1 MAGAL
6 CVPACELNTFHYWR
20 VLTVVQS
27 ITMRIVAL
35 FVVILL
41 QPMSVVAQPVRV
53 TGTSVLLAPPPGF
66 VASERFPG
74 FERADLQASIMVTE
88 IPAPAS
94 EMMRGMTAPAL
105 ATRGMT
111 LIASTTQVL
120 DGRPSLLLKVS
131 QQAPGATVLKWMI
144 VSGDVKTS
152 VMIVGSFPRER
163 EPQIGEAMK
172 DAVLSTRWNA
182 AAPPDPFEGLA
193 FRISPINSLKI
204 AGRMSNM
211 LVLTET
217 GQIAPQGAGAAVFVA
232 GTSLAAVDLTDLKG
246 FATARARQTKQLNT
260 LRVLEERPTTI
271 GGETAY
277 ELIADGKDA
286 ATGRPVTLYQVVL
299 PDRGGYVLMQ
309 GMVASARAPELVP
322 EFRKVAQTYRKVS
335 H

>member
-1 MAGAL
+1 
-6 CVPACELNTFHYWR
+6 
-20 VLTVVQS
+20 
-27 ITMRIVAL
+27 MRIVGL
-35 FVVILL
+35 SVVILL
-41 QPMSVVAQPVRV
+41 QPMYVVAQPIRV
-53 TGTSVLLAPPPGF
+53 TGTGILLAPPPGF
-66 VASERFPG
+66 VASDRFPG

-111 LIASTTQVL
+111 LISSTTQVL

-152 VMIVGSFPRER
+152 VMIVGTFPRER

-182 AAPPDPFEGLA
+182 AAAPPDHFEGLA

-217 GQIAPQGAGAAVFVA
+217 GKIAPQGAGAAVFVA
-232 GTSLAAVDLTDLKG
+232 GTSLAAVDLADLKG

-299 PDRGGYVLMQ
+299 PDRDGYVLMQ
-309 GMVASARAPELVP
+309 GMVASPRASELVP
-322 EFRKVAQTYRKVS
+322 EFRKVAQTDRKVS
-335 H
+335 N

>member
-1 MAGAL
+1 
-6 CVPACELNTFHYWR
+6 
-20 VLTVVQS
+20 
-27 ITMRIVAL
+27 MRIVGL

-41 QPMSVVAQPVRV
+41 QPMYVVAQPIRV
-53 TGTSVLLAPPPGF
+53 TGTSILMAPPPGF

-94 EMMRGMTAPAL
+94 EMKRGMTAPAL

-111 LIASTTQVL
+111 LISSTTQVL

-131 QQAPGATVLKWMI
+131 QEAPGATVLKWMI
-144 VSGDVKTS
+144 VSGDVNTS
-152 VMIVGSFPRER
+152 VMIVGTFPRER
-163 EPQIGEAMK
+163 EPEIGEAMK

-182 AAPPDPFEGLA
+182 AAAPPDHFEGLA

-217 GQIAPQGAGAAVFVA
+217 GKIAPQGAGAAVFVA
-232 GTSLAAVDLTDLKG
+232 GTSLAAVDLADLKG

-299 PDRGGYVLMQ
+299 PDRDGYVLMQ
-309 GMVASARAPELVP
+309 GMVASPRASELVP

>member
-1 MAGAL
+1 
-6 CVPACELNTFHYWR
+6 
-20 VLTVVQS
+20 
-27 ITMRIVAL
+27 MRIVGL

-41 QPMSVVAQPVRV
+41 QPMYVVAQPIRV
-53 TGTSVLLAPPPGF
+53 TGTSILLAPPPGF

-111 LIASTTQVL
+111 LISSTTQVL
-120 DGRPSLLLKVS
+120 DGRPSRLLKVS

-152 VMIVGSFPRER
+152 VMIVGTFPRER

-182 AAPPDPFEGLA
+182 GAAPPDHFEGLA

-217 GQIAPQGAGAAVFVA
+217 GKIAPQGAGAAVFVA
-232 GTSLAAVDLTDLKG
+232 GTSLAAVDLADLKG

-299 PDRGGYVLMQ
+299 PDRDGYVLMQ
-309 GMVASARAPELVP
+309 GMVASPRAPELVP
-322 EFRKVAQTYRKVS
+322 EFRKVAQTFRKVS